1 MATNEGCEHLKKRD
15 FELLGRVF
23 QAEIQNL
30 LPAQI
35 GKSRAV
41 LSLLERGY
49 IEPYTRTLPGRFPVT
64 VEGWALTHA
73 GRFTYCQNCTEVK
86 Q

>member
-1 MATNEGCEHLKKRD
+1 MSEEGCEHLKNRD

-23 QAEIQNL
+23 EAEITNL

-35 GKSRAV
+35 GKSKAV
-41 LSLLERGY
+41 LSLQERGY
-49 IEPYTRTLPGRFPVT
+49 VAPYTRTLPGRFPVT
-64 VEGWALTHA
+64 VQGWALTDV
-73 GRFTYCQNCTEVK
+73 GRFTYCRNCTEVK